1 MPPSTDLK
9 SSVCIVGVGAQT
21 AVGLTAPAAAAAV
34 RAGISGF
41 GEHPFMIDRQGEP
54 MIVARVPGLEDKPA
68 ALTRHIG
75 LAVQPAREAL
85 APLNACRNQVGNIP
99 LFLGLPP
106 NRPGRPADLENGL
119 AEALPREAGIGS
131 IECIATGHSAGL
143 MALEAA
149 SRKVLG
155 SPTGFYLAGGVD
167 SYLVP
172 ETLEWLEANDQLHGG
187 PNAYGFLP
195 GEAAGFCLV
204 CSQSAA
210 ERWKL
215 RVLARV
221 WTVGTA
227 RETNLIK
234 TDSVCLGKGLTEA
247 FRKVFTELPS
257 TEEKISHSINDM
269 NGEPYRADE
278 YGFTIARLSQ
288 RFENAS
294 NFVAPADC
302 WGDVGA
308 ASGPL
313 FVNLVAAAGQR
324 GYADAGHNLLWTSSE
339 SGERCAAILLHEIL
353 ARN

>member
-1 MPPSTDLK
+1 MPASTDRK
-9 SSVCIVGVGAQT
+9 ASVCIVGVGAQT
-21 AVGLTAPAAAAAV
+21 AVGLTAPSAAAAV
-34 RAGISGF
+34 RAGIPGF
-41 GEHPFMIDRQGEP
+41 GEHPFMIDQQGEP
-54 MIVARVPGLEDKPA
+54 MIVARVPGLEDKPD

-85 APLNACRNQVGNIP
+85 SPLAACRNQVGNIP

-106 NRPGRPADLENGL
+106 NRPGRPADLEAGL
-119 AEALPREAGIGS
+119 AEALRREAGIGPV
-131 IECIATGHSAGL
+131 ECIATGHSAGL

-149 SRKVLG
+149 SRQVLG
-155 SPTGFYLAGGVD
+155 NPTGFYLAGGVD
-167 SYLVP
+167 SYLEP
-172 ETLEWLEANDQLHGG
+172 ETLEWLEANDQLHSG

-215 RVLARV
+215 PVLARV

-247 FRKVFTELPS
+247 FRKVFAELPS
-257 TEEKISHSINDM
+257 PEEKIGHSINDM

-278 YGFTIARLSQ
+278 YGFTVARLSQ

-294 NFVAPADC
+294 DFLAPADC

-313 FVNLVAAAGQR
+313 FLNLVVAAGQR
-324 GYADAGHNLLWTSSE
+324 GYAKARHNLVWASSE
-339 SGERCAAILLHEIL
+339 GGERAAAIMQNEVS